1 MLDSF
6 CIFVKEGQAKNN
18 FTIIVAK
25 KTGGYTYGL

>member
-6 CIFVKEGQAKNN
+6 YIFVKEGQAKNN

-25 KTGGYTYGL
+25 KQEDTYGL